1 MAIWKEPTAHKKDD
15 AFTPAEPAPRRDPDQ
30 RLDVAPAASAAPSP
44 SPAYA
49 PPRRTPDANL
59 KESLL
64 TAGLTI
70 EGKIEGAGHIR
81 IAGRFQGDVN
91 VKGNLAIEPGAKVV
105 GGVTAETVSVGGE
118 LDGNITS
125 AARVELLETGVLTGD
140 LKAGSLTVAA
150 GSRMRG
156 RVEFGWGD
164 EADSTASR
172 KSTLRMENGSA

>member
-15 AFTPAEPAPRRDPDQ
+15 VVTPAEPAPRRDADQ
-30 RLDVAPAASAAPSP
+30 RLDSAPAAGSSP
-44 SPAYA
+44 AAYA
-49 PPRRTPDANL
+49 PPRRAPELNV

-70 EGKIEGAGHIR
+70 EGKIEGSGHIR
-81 IAGRFQGDVN
+81 IAGRFHGDVN
-91 VKGNLAIEPGAKVV
+91 VKGNLAIEPGAKLV

-118 LDGNITS
+118 LDGNIS
-125 AARVELLETGVLTGD
+125 NAARVELLETGVLTGD

-164 EADSTASR
+164 EADSASK
-172 KSTLRMENGSA
+172 KSALRVESGSLS

>member
-15 AFTPAEPAPRRDPDQ
+15 IVTPAEPAAPRREAEQRTDP
-30 RLDVAPAASAAPSP
+30 APAAGAAPSA
-44 SPAYA
+44 AYA
-49 PPRRTPDANL
+49 PPRRAPEANA

-70 EGKIEGAGHIR
+70 EGKIEGSGHIR
-81 IAGRFQGDVN
+81 IAGRFHGDVN
-91 VKGNLAIEPGAKVV
+91 VKGNLAIESGAKLV
-105 GGVTAETVSVGGE
+105 GGVTADTVSVGGE
-118 LDGNITS
+118 MDGNITS
-125 AARVELLETGVLTGD
+125 ASRVELLETGVLTGD

-164 EADSTASR
+164 EA
-172 KSTLRMENGSA
+172 GSASNKSGLRVESGSA

>member
-15 AFTPAEPAPRRDPDQ
+15 IATPTETTGRREPDQ
-30 RLDVAPAASAAPSP
+30 RFDTAAAPSSSAP
-44 SPAYA
+44 STTYA
-49 PPRRTPDANL
+49 PPRRTPDANM
-59 KESLL
+59 KESIL

-70 EGKIEGAGHIR
+70 EGKIEGSGHIR

-91 VKGNLAIEPGAKVV
+91 VKGNLAIEPGAKLV

-118 LDGNITS
+118 LDGNISS
-125 AARVELLETGVLTGD
+125 AERVELLESGILTGD

-164 EADSTASR
+164 ET
-172 KSTLRMENGSA
+172 GSAGSKKSSLRVESGSAS

>member
-1 MAIWKEPTAHKKDD
+1 MHRRAD
-15 AFTPAEPAPRRDPDQ
+15 APDP
-30 RLDVAPAASAAPSP
+30 
-44 SPAYA
+44 
-49 PPRRTPDANL
+49 NL

-70 EGKIEGAGHIR
+70 EGKIEGSGHIR

-118 LDGNITS
+118 LDGNISS

-164 EADSTASR
+164 EADSSSK
-172 KSTLRMENGSA
+172 KSTLRMESGSA

>member
-15 AFTPAEPAPRRDPDQ
+15 VVTPPESTSRREPDQ
-30 RLDVAPAASAAPSP
+30 RLDLASSP
-44 SPAYA
+44 GTASSTAYA
-49 PPRRTPDANL
+49 PPRRAPDPNL

-70 EGKIEGAGHIR
+70 EGKIEGSGHIR

-118 LDGNITS
+118 LDGNISS

-164 EADSTASR
+164 EAESAS
-172 KSTLRMENGSA
+172 KKTGLRVESGSA

>member
-1 MAIWKEPTAHKKDD
+1 MAIWKEPTAHKKED
-15 AFTPAEPAPRRDPDQ
+15 AATTTEPANRRETEP
-30 RLDVAPAASAAPSP
+30 RLDLAPSAAPST
-44 SPAYA
+44 SYA
-49 PPRRTPDANL
+49 PPRRAPEPSV

-70 EGKIEGAGHIR
+70 EGKIEGTGHIR
-81 IAGRFQGDVN
+81 IAGRFHGDVN
-91 VKGNLAIEPGAKVV
+91 VKGNLAIEPGAKLV

-125 AARVELLETGVLTGD
+125 ASRVELLETGVLTGD

-156 RVEFGWGD
+156 RVEFGWD
-164 EADSTASR
+164 DQTDSAAK
-172 KSTLRMENGSA
+172 KSTLRVESGSLP

>member
-1 MAIWKEPTAHKKDD
+1 MAIWKEPTAHKKED
-15 AFTPAEPAPRRDPDQ
+15 AATPADSGNRREPESRPD
-30 RLDVAPAASAAPSP
+30 LSP
-44 SPAYA
+44 SPVTPPVAAYA
-49 PPRRTPDANL
+49 PPRRATDANAN

-81 IAGRFQGDVN
+81 IAGRFHGDVN
-91 VKGNLAIEPGAKVV
+91 VKGNLAIESGAKVV
-105 GGVTAETVSVGGE
+105 GGVTAETVTVGGE
-118 LDGNITS
+118 LDGNISS
-125 AARVELLETGVLTGD
+125 AERVELLETGVLTGD

-164 EADSTASR
+164 EAAGGAK
-172 KSTLRMENGSA
+172 KSTLRVESGSAS

>member
-15 AFTPAEPAPRRDPDQ
+15 LATSAEPSVRREPDPRVDLAPTP
-30 RLDVAPAASAAPSP
+30 SSAPSA
-44 SPAYA
+44 AYA
-49 PPRRTPDANL
+49 PPRRTPDPNL
-59 KESLL
+59 KESIL

-70 EGKIEGAGHIR
+70 EGKIEGSGHIR

-125 AARVELLETGVLTGD
+125 AAKVELLDSGILNGD

-156 RVEFGWGD
+156 HVEFGWGD
-164 EADSTASR
+164 EATSAASK
-172 KSTLRMENGSA
+172 KSNLRVESGAAS

>member
-15 AFTPAEPAPRRDPDQ
+15 VATPAEPSPRREPDQ
-30 RLDVAPAASAAPSP
+30 RVDLASASGAAPST
-44 SPAYA
+44 AYA
-49 PPRRTPDANL
+49 PPRRAADAST

-70 EGKIEGAGHIR
+70 EGKIEGSGHIR

-91 VKGNLAIEPGAKVV
+91 VKGNLAIEAGAKVV

-118 LDGNITS
+118 LDGNISS

-164 EADSTASR
+164 EADSASR
-172 KSTLRMENGSA
+172 KSTLRMESGSA